1 METFAQYDSSLLY
14 LEISLPL
21 LKWLRACEVSHVA
34 FHPLTKLK
42 CVLDGWW
49 VKVTVFLSQIL
60 ELNSKMM
67 SLMMIFDDGQGT
79 ILS

>member
-1 METFAQYDSSLLY
+1 MS
-14 LEISLPL
+14 
-21 LKWLRACEVSHVA
+21 RVA
-34 FHPLTKLK
+34 FHPLMKLK
-42 CVLDGWW
+42 CALDGWW
-49 VKVTVFLSQIL
+49 AKVTVFLSQIL